1 MAPLSQASD
10 DKLTPRRRPVLWRID
25 WDSVA
30 ETLRMQFRAALDA
43 GFEGVELA
51 VDELTGR
58 GLDVPAEFVPRSCPD
73 AATEPRAVEA
83 IAARCA
89 TTDIEVATAQVTA
102 GLQHAAS
109 LGAHCLNLTIPPV
122 RHLPDGCHFTRYQ
135 DALNFAYDLLRRLR
149 YEAEATGV
157 ALALEPGIGDALLSP
172 TELRDLIDAAS
183 SWAVGVCVD
192 VAHVARIGLPS
203 DWLLTLGR
211 RVHAV
216 RLRDVH
222 RIAGP
227 KTPGADD
234 GVDLQELASV
244 LDQIGY
250 DRPVVV
256 TGLGEPG
263 AVRASLARSL
273 RSNRDAPPFIPH
285 PSASPHDQK
294 PAAGS

>member
-10 DKLTPRRRPVLWRID
+10 DKLTRRRRPVLWRID
-25 WDSVA
+25 WGSVA
-30 ETLRMQFRAALDA
+30 GTLRANCKAALDA
-43 GFEGVELA
+43 GFDGVELA
-51 VDELTGR
+51 VDDLTGR
-58 GLDVPAEFVPRSCPD
+58 GLDVPADFVPRSCPD
-73 AATEPRAVEA
+73 DTTVPGAVEA

-122 RHLPDGCHFTRYQ
+122 RHLPDDCQFTRYQ
-135 DALNFAYDLLRRLR
+135 DALNFAHNLLRRLR

-157 ALALEPGIGDALLSP
+157 ALALEPGIGAALLSP

-183 SWAVGVCVD
+183 SWAVGACVD

-211 RVHAV
+211 RVQAV
-216 RLRDVH
+216 RLRDAH
-222 RIAGP
+222 RIPGP

-234 GVDLQELASV
+234 GVDRDE
-244 LDQIGY
+244 
-250 DRPVVV
+250 
-256 TGLGEPG
+256 
-263 AVRASLARSL
+263 RS
-273 RSNRDAPPFIPH
+273 RRG
-285 PSASPHDQK
+285 SP
-294 PAAGS
+294 